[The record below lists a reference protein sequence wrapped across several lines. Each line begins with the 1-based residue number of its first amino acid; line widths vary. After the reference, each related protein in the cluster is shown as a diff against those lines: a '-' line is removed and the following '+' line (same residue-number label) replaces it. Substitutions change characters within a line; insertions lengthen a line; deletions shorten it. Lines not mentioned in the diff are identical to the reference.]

1 MKDFGLF
8 NWYNYSSIKESS
20 INNIINHSNETEN
33 NFIFK
38 DYFITN
44 NKINLWELELYDGI
58 TFS

>member
-20 INNIINHSNETEN
+20 INNIINHSNQIEN

-38 DYFITN
+38 DYFIT
-44 NKINLWELELYDGI
+44 K
-58 TFS
+58 